1 MKVLEKKNVELKMVK
16 VKQDIECINGRV
28 ILLETWNKKKI
39 KIKKNCRLLN
49 INRRLNC

>member
-28 ILLETWNKKKI
+28 ILLETWNKK
-39 KIKKNCRLLN
+39 NCRLLN